1 MTADLHALDWLIR
14 AEQRKYEANSQ
25 MAQYFTEL
33 ALSNQVELDSLLTE
47 RTRLLGALAT
57 DNVIPLRA
65 DVPDISA

>member
-1 MTADLHALDWLIR
+1 MTELHALDWLIR
-14 AEQRKYEANSQ
+14 AEQRKHEANSQ

-33 ALSNQVELDSLLTE
+33 ALANQVELDSLLTE
-47 RTRLLGALAT
+47 RTRLLGTLAT